1 MVSSQL
7 LVLAGLLVMLVMG
20 CLLLKELG
28 LRDELTWSEPGK
40 EWLEEEILM
49 ITARWTIYCEASAL
63 FTFDV
68 IHFVQCQALQ
78 ARDEKGMIV

>member
-49 ITARWTIYCEASAL
+49 ITARWTIYWEAL

-68 IHFVQCQALQ
+68 IHFDQYQALQ
-78 ARDEKGMIV
+78 ARDGKGMNV